1 MPTRQFFATAFSTF
15 TVLALPACDSET
27 QTNIDELRSV
37 TLTDGWGEHDPTS
50 FPEINSCEDYWN
62 TRCSEL
68 SQAQCQYL
76 RARYSCSSSNEGGV
90 VVTDHFGEA
99 PIDGGAWRVH
109 VRGQAGFS
117 EPADS
122 PEAACSLIPPKLSM
136 LCGRLA
142 TVAAAGSQLLEIAPE
157 GGLAP
162 VLPIDELG
170 DELPMFDADLGLEL
184 LEPLGWTVPALAYDA
199 RVALAEHFVAED
211 EIMLMAG
218 PDGTVA
224 VSSKDIIV
232 IRDVRCTM
240 DKVEVCVDVDVK

>member
-1 MPTRQFFATAFSTF
+1 MLTRQLFALTLSTF
-15 TVLALPACDSET
+15 TVIALPACDAET
-27 QTNIDELRSV
+27 DTNTDELRSV
-37 TLTDGWGEHDPTS
+37 TLTDRWGEHDPTS

-99 PIDGGAWRVH
+99 PIEGGVWRVH

-117 EPADS
+117 QPADS
-122 PEAACSLIPPKLSM
+122 PEAACSLISPKLSM

-142 TVAAAGSQLLEIAPE
+142 EVAAAGPQLLASAPE

-162 VLPIDELG
+162 VLPADELS
-170 DELPMFDADLGLEL
+170 DELPMFDGDLGLEL
-184 LEPLGWTVPALAYDA
+184 LEPLDWTVPALGHEA
-199 RVALAEHFVAED
+199 RVVLAEHFVAED
-211 EIMLMAG
+211 EIMLLAG

-224 VSSKDIIV
+224 VSSKDIV
-232 IRDVRCTM
+232 LIRDVRCTM